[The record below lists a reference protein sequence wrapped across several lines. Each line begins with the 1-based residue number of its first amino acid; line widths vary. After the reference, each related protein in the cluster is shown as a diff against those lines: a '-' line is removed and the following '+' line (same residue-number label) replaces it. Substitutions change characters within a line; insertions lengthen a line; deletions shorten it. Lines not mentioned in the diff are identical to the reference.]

1 MSLSEPLRA
10 SAQHIELLQDK
21 RRRLCDALMSAE
33 LPFMAALRRE
43 CRDGEVSWAQLRE
56 AYNVLSVGR
65 LPGLRARSMM
75 PFRSARRTS
84 SLTPG
89 RKRPCCPQSWSSW
102 PPCAPRTGM
111 ARRPGR
117 SCATPTA
124 CCRLEGCLACGPVG
138 WMPFRSARRT
148 SSSTPGGSAVGTGGV
163 WRGHRPLHR
172 GEYYPPIGQ
181 WVVYVLFDVGRHP
194 VYVRSTNRC
203 SQRFA
208 DHRAQGKRWSS
219 WTAYAVD
226 SAEAYEVQAR
236 FVRRYQTDLNRQ
248 RVPHERVEAPPA
260 CSGKASGCI
269 GSTTQAPASV
279 LARKSDSAGDLQVFR
294 PSGGICVFVDQ
305 AARIIDC
312 AADLAFVSSRS
323 AVMAGWRGADQERL
337 PAGSPDT
344 RPGRA
349 ARREGY
355 GEGR

>member
-21 RRRLCDALMSAE
+21 RRRLCDALVSAE
-33 LPFMAALRRE
+33 LQFMAALRRE

-56 AYNVLSVGR
+56 AYNVLSAGR
-65 LPGLRARSMM
+65 LPGLRARWMDAISVSPEDVILNARQEAALLSAELELLAALRRAYRDGETTWAQLRDAYSLLSAGRLPGLRACWMDAV
-75 PFRSARRTS
+75 PVSPEDVVLNARRE
-84 SLTPG
+84 
-89 RKRPCCPQSWSSW
+89 
-102 PPCAPRTGM
+102 A
-111 ARRPGR
+111 
-117 SCATPTA
+117 
-124 CCRLEGCLACGPVG
+124 
-138 WMPFRSARRT
+138 
-148 SSSTPGGSAVGTGGV
+148 AVGTGGV

-248 RVPHERVEAPPA
+248 RV
-260 CSGKASGCI
+260 
-269 GSTTQAPASV
+269 
-279 LARKSDSAGDLQVFR
+279 
-294 PSGGICVFVDQ
+294 
-305 AARIIDC
+305 
-312 AADLAFVSSRS
+312 
-323 AVMAGWRGADQERL
+323 
-337 PAGSPDT
+337 
-344 RPGRA
+344 RA
-349 ARREGY
+349 
-355 GEGR
+355 